1 MLMTIA
7 TILVALWLLGMIT
20 GYTIGLLIHVL
31 FAAAIVLLVIS
42 INQEVSMY
50 QELKETL
57 RARRY
62 KKVNSEGTLG
72 GGKSSQRAL

>member
-57 RARRY
+57 RTRRY

-72 GGKSSQRAL
+72 GR